1 MMMIRRMP
9 LLLCRCRRSC
19 RCPGN
24 VNVEADDVD
33 VVVMVAAAAVV
44 EVGPRRA
51 SDGALLCIS
60 GCKNTALTSTFSRDR
75 A

>member
-24 VNVEADDVD
+24 VNVEVDDVD
-33 VVVMVAAAAVV
+33 VVVMVAAAAAVV
-44 EVGPRRA
+44 GQRRA
-51 SDGALLCIS
+51 NDGALLCIS
-60 GCKNTALTSTFSRDR
+60 GCKNTALTSTFRRDR